1 VAPTAGSCRSNSPG
15 CLVSHATLRSSSR
28 IIYETQRSSVDVP
41 ADEPHAACVVG
52 RGTFDGRVIEA
63 CDAGSGAS
71 DLDGRYCESRSG
83 FELPVNGR
91 RYERA
96 RQHTIVTVDREKGGV
111 GMATRWFI
119 DTSASKQDLVQAFGQ
134 VFFTRPSVGTRLKIW
149 SKAAQLQ
156 SNLRWEQTAAPDA
169 LVAAR
174 MVSGGLR
181 EAVADSKRGPG
192 SGLGTTVAMAVHP
205 QGNGSQA
212 QLWLANYNTAFGM
225 NQQSDVI
232 KSYSKQVAARLVERG
247 HQAQAHK

>member
-1 VAPTAGSCRSNSPG
+1 
-15 CLVSHATLRSSSR
+15 
-28 IIYETQRSSVDVP
+28 
-41 ADEPHAACVVG
+41 
-52 RGTFDGRVIEA
+52 
-63 CDAGSGAS
+63 
-71 DLDGRYCESRSG
+71 
-83 FELPVNGR
+83 
-91 RYERA
+91 
-96 RQHTIVTVDREKGGV
+96 
-111 GMATRWFI
+111 MATRWFI